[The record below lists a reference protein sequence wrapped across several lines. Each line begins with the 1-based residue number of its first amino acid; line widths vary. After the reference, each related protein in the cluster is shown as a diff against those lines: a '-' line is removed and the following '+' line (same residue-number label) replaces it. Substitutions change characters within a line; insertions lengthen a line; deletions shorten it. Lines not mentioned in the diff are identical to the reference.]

1 MNYILL
7 GVLLSVSGNILISI
21 SLNIQKQAHL
31 HLGSEHYARNLKW
44 QLGFVLMS
52 LGEVGNFVSYGLTPV
67 SIVAPLGVVTIISNS
82 TFIAPVLFHEK
93 IRRRD
98 LYGTFSS
105 AIGVVFMI
113 LSSVTDSAAPPIQD
127 PFSYIDSMV
136 LSLPTL
142 IYLAT
147 TLFTIVV
154 LMFRLRNLERSMTYI
169 LLHLSL
175 VALFGTYTAISTKLL
190 SSVVEF
196 VPFSD
201 IFVNWRPYVLFLVI
215 IGTSGF
221 QVHYLNSCL
230 KIANATTVVPIHFVF
245 FTTAVLLCSIVVFND
260 FADKS
265 AAQCIVFLVGAL
277 LTFSGVFLI
286 CGAKTSENEND
297 LVWPEPPTYIPA
309 HQPVSETASVVSI
322 DEELPPRP
330 QGLIQTSKSTPEL
343 NNFIESEHFYNATN
357 RRNSLLDINRPPRD
371 TKHQGLRDL
380 GHGYFVLG
388 GGSAL
393 MNAILKDHSQTPET
407 RSLA

>member
-1 MNYILL
+1 
-7 GVLLSVSGNILISI
+7 
-21 SLNIQKQAHL
+21 
-31 HLGSEHYARNLKW
+31 
-44 QLGFVLMS
+44 MS
-52 LGEVGNFVSYGLTPV
+52 LGEMGNFVSYGLTPV

-82 TFIAPVLFHEK
+82 TFIAPFIFHEK

-98 LYGTFSS
+98 LYGTFAS
-105 AIGVVFMI
+105 AAGVVFMV
-113 LSSVTDSAAPPIQD
+113 LSSVADSPARPIQD

-136 LSLPTL
+136 LSPPTL
-142 IYLAT
+142 IYLAS
-147 TLFTIVV
+147 TLFAIVV
-154 LMFRLRNLERSMTYI
+154 LILRLRSLERSMAYI

-190 SSVVEF
+190 SSVVAF
-196 VPFSD
+196 VPFSE

-260 FADKS
+260 FAGKS
-265 AAQCIVFLVGAL
+265 AAQCLVFLAGAL
-277 LTFSGVFLI
+277 LTFLGVFLI
-286 CGAKTSENEND
+286 CGAKSSDNEHGLAWSEVPAYTS
-297 LVWPEPPTYIPA
+297 A
-309 HQPVSETASVVSI
+309 HQPVPETASVVSF

-343 NNFIESEHFYNATN
+343 NNFIDNEPFYNATN
-357 RRNSLLDINRPPRD
+357 RRNSLLDIYRPSRD
-371 TKHQGLRDL
+371 TRECSLKDL

-393 MNAILKDHSQTPET
+393 MNAILKDQSHTAEP
-407 RSLA
+407 AA